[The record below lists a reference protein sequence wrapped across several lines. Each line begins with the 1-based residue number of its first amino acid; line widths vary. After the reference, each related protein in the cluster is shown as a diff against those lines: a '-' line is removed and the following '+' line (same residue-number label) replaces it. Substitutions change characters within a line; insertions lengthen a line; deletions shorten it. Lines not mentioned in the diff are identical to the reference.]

1 MVRSVLLSPEPSVLD
16 GLLLLLVDCA
26 GDVMHCF
33 ELCAREGV
41 EHVGHPL
48 SLDGFDG
55 VVHSGPA
62 GLEGLAAE
70 LAPESLQRSDYLILL
85 QAAER
90 EVLEVA
96 VDVSAG
102 DEGVVVALD
111 DEAELDV
118 VVLLHELP
126 EGGRDQRLPHS
137 RRAASEVA
145 EVDR

>member
-1 MVRSVLLSPEPSVLD
+1 MVRCVLLPPEASVNH
-16 GLLLLLVDCA
+16 GLLPLLVVRA
-26 GDVMHCF
+26 RNVVHCLQ
-33 ELCAREGV
+33 LCPRERV

-48 SLDGFDG
+48 ALHRFDR

-85 QAAER
+85 QAAEW

-126 EGGRDQRLPHS
+126 ERGRDQRLPHS